1 MPRNQAP
8 HFKVR
13 CSMRNH
19 RKTAGVYADNRLLA
33 AWVRLGIYAVEVYAD
48 RTQDTFQIP
57 DRALTALMGVGRA
70 DIARTSLGRLADVC
84 GMSVERQ
91 GDVWAITWPNLAKK
105 QFPRRED
112 GTVRGG
118 SASASASASGSGSSS
133 ESVLTSEDV
142 DSSRHMGGPGG
153 ERLPPPARPKNP
165 QTSSAEWIAKLAR
178 ACPHGACDPGVV
190 RAWLATIRPAI
201 DARGY
206 SDIRR
211 AATSWWA
218 RVRPDELAA
227 ARTKAMREGLIAQ
240 PPLEVYV
247 PPLSAAEGAA
257 IIAAIN
263 RGEIPRSLE
272 S

>member
-1 MPRNQAP
+1 M
-8 HFKVR
+8 
-13 CSMRNH
+13 
-19 RKTAGVYADNRLLA
+19 
-33 AWVRLGIYAVEVYAD
+33 
-48 RTQDTFQIP
+48 
-57 DRALTALMGVGRA
+57 
-70 DIARTSLGRLADVC
+70 
-84 GMSVERQ
+84 
-91 GDVWAITWPNLAKK
+91 
-105 QFPRRED
+105 
-112 GTVRGG
+112 
-118 SASASASASGSGSSS
+118 
-133 ESVLTSEDV
+133 
-142 DSSRHMGGPGG
+142 
-153 ERLPPPARPKNP
+153 RPKKAYRD
-165 QTSSAEWIAKLAR
+165 SDAAWIAKLAR
-178 ACPHGACDPGVV
+178 ACPHSACDPGIV

-263 RGEIPRSLE
+263 RGEIPRSAE